1 MASCKKM
8 ADKSDL
14 RGPVSSKLLRRGTS
28 LDEKE
33 QRDASLDKDRNDI
46 EEGME
51 IDLEALCLKETGDIK
66 QQENSVNFVTR
77 LFYDV
82 LLELLNETSDVLLML
97 TLRKLWTRTRNIFAL
112 GLFYASL
119 FFLVVEV
126 LVRVATGAVF
136 DVNIPWVTV
145 TSGSGGWTVPK
156 RRVFKKDAPALAIAC
171 SILVVLFEPNMGSV
185 LIERL
190 VSFSH

>member
-1 MASCKKM
+1 M

-14 RGPVSSKLLRRGTS
+14 RGRKHASSQILPGTS

-33 QRDASLDKDRNDI
+33 QRDTSIDKDPNDI
-46 EEGME
+46 EGGKK

-77 LFYDV
+77 LFYDG

-97 TLRKLWTRTRNIFAL
+97 TLQKLWTRTRNIFAL

-119 FFLVVEV
+119 FFLVV
-126 LVRVATGAVF
+126 AA
-136 DVNIPWVTV
+136 
-145 TSGSGGWTVPK
+145 
-156 RRVFKKDAPALAIAC
+156 
-171 SILVVLFEPNMGSV
+171 M
-185 LIERL
+185 RL
-190 VSFSH
+190 SCVDL

>member
-14 RGPVSSKLLRRGTS
+14 RGPVSSQLQRRGTS

-33 QRDASLDKDRNDI
+33 QRDTSLDKDPNDI
-46 EEGME
+46 EDGKKF
-51 IDLEALCLKETGDIK
+51 DLEALCLKETGDIK

-77 LFYDV
+77 LFYDG
-82 LLELLNETSDVLLML
+82 LLELINETSDVLLML
-97 TLRKLWTRTRNIFAL
+97 TLQKLWTSTRNIFAL

-136 DVNIPWVTV
+136 DLNVPWVTV
-145 TSGSGGWTVPK
+145 TNGSGGWKVPK

-190 VSFSH
+190 VGFSH

>member
-1 MASCKKM
+1 MAK
-8 ADKSDL
+8 KSDL
-14 RGPVSSKLLRRGTS
+14 RGPKDVFSPILPSTS
-28 LDEKE
+28 LDDNE
-33 QRDASLDKDRNDI
+33 QRDTSIDKDWNDI

-66 QQENSVNFVTR
+66 QQENSVNFVKG
-77 LFYDV
+77 LFYDG

-97 TLRKLWTRTRNIFAL
+97 TLQKLWTRTRNIFAL

-136 DVNIPWVTV
+136 DLNVPWVTV
-145 TSGSGGWTVPK
+145 TSGSGGWKVPQ

-190 VSFSH
+190 VGFSH

>member
-1 MASCKKM
+1 M

-14 RGPVSSKLLRRGTS
+14 RGPVSSQLQRRGTS

-33 QRDASLDKDRNDI
+33 QRDASLDKAPNDI
-46 EEGME
+46 EDGME

-126 LVRVATGAVF
+126 LVRAATGAVF
-136 DVNIPWVTV
+136 DLNVPWVTV
-145 TSGSGGWTVPK
+145 TSGSSGWKVPQ
-156 RRVFKKDAPALAIAC
+156 RRIFKKDAPALAIAC
-171 SILVVLFEPNMGSV
+171 SILVVLFEPNMGSFF
-185 LIERL
+185 IERL